1 MSLSQRRNFRH
12 KFVFA
17 EGSTEYGPVPRPTSE
32 EGRQS
37 PPSKRRR
44 TDEKVE
50 EKVKAEEESDE
61 ESTKEEENRQR
72 WPNVREKFFL
82 YTPAEVSAISD
93 IDVLHKVQDLYRPSA
108 QPHTEEE
115 HKYID
120 LVAKAAD
127 ARLIVLKC
135 GCYSCGIVWG
145 E

>member
-1 MSLSQRRNFRH
+1 MKLLLD
-12 KFVFA
+12 

-32 EGRQS
+32 AGRQS

-50 EKVKAEEESDE
+50 VKAEEEENAESDE
-61 ESTKEEENRQR
+61 ENRRR

-115 HKYID
+115 FDYCD
-120 LVAKAAD
+120 LVAKTAD
-127 ARLIVLKC
+127 ARLLQLKC
-135 GCYSCGIVWG
+135 